1 MAEQDPRVNEQRHLA
16 AALRRLA
23 GEAFAEAGRLSL
35 VPRQGRAAKREA
47 ARAVTIREIAGLIEE
62 GKFYL

>member
-1 MAEQDPRVNEQRHLA
+1 MAEQDPRVNEPRPLA
-16 AALRRLA
+16 ATLRRLA
-23 GEAFAEAGRLSL
+23 AEAFAEAGRLAT
-35 VPRQGRAAKREA
+35 VPRQGKAAKQAA